1 MEVCKEYEGKVPFM
15 IASGLSFLFFSS
27 CIRCWQWFTQGFRT
41 GRRFPIGIPR
51 SSSGIRRLTGG
62 LE

>member
-1 MEVCKEYEGKVPFM
+1 MEVCKGYEGKIPFM

-41 GRRFPIGIPR
+41 GVKISHWHTPVFL
-51 SSSGIRRLTGG
+51 RLTGG
-62 LE
+62 PE